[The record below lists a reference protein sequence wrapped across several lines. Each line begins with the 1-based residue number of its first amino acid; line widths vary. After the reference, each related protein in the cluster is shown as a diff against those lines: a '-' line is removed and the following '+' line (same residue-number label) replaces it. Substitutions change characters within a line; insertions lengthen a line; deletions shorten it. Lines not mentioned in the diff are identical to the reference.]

1 MKTAEKRIF
10 GISIRPRELL
20 SLLLF
25 IVLAGAFEYIEG
37 NLSLGGIHP
46 STDNFPPM
54 ISNFDIRTFL
64 LINNGLANPYLNVFF
79 NIITRL
85 GSTDP
90 IIIAS
95 IVLYVAGRRREGVLL
110 FASIIMGTLVTLPV
124 KLAIPR
130 PRPFAALP
138 SAIAFEAEGGSSF
151 PSGHAMRA
159 FASAYV
165 LSYLWPKLRVPFY
178 LLACLVGFSRIY
190 LGQHYPLDV
199 LAGTSIG
206 LLVGY
211 LTIRFESKILK
222 VASRFGISI
231 TRPS

>member
-1 MKTAEKRIF
+1 MKTVEKRIL
-10 GISIRPRELL
+10 GISIRPREIL

-25 IVLAGAFEYIEG
+25 IALAVVFEYVEG
-37 NLSLGGIHP
+37 NIALGGVRP
-46 STDNFPPM
+46 STDNFPPV

-64 LINNGLANPYLNVFF
+64 LINNGLANPYLNWFF
-79 NIITRL
+79 NIITML

-90 IIIAS
+90 ILIAS

-110 FASIIMGTLVTLPV
+110 FASIIMGTLITLPV

-130 PRPFAALP
+130 PRPFATLP
-138 SAIAFEAEGGSSF
+138 GAIAFEAEGGSSF

-159 FASAYV
+159 LASAYV
-165 LSYLWPKLRVPFY
+165 LSCLWPKLSVPFY

-199 LAGTSIG
+199 LAGASIG

-211 LTIRFESKILK
+211 LTIHFESKVLK
-222 VASRFGISI
+222 VASRFGIS
-231 TRPS
+231 TTKPS